1 MEVWLDNSKWFKNT
15 LTKSETCDSQVAR
28 SVHKAEAEGAISS
41 AYVQ

>member
-1 MEVWLDNSKWFKNT
+1 MVGQFKWFRNT

-28 SVHKAEAEGAISS
+28 RVRKAETEGAISS